1 MADEPKLLLE
11 DDESALLLEDG
22 TDALLLEGDAP
33 TPTTAAAKKYVPG
46 HAHRARRWRKRR

>member
-22 TDALLLEGDAP
+22 TDVLLLEGDAP
-33 TPTTAAAKKYVPG
+33 TPTTAAAKKFVPS
-46 HAHRARRWRKRR
+46 HAHRARRWRRRR